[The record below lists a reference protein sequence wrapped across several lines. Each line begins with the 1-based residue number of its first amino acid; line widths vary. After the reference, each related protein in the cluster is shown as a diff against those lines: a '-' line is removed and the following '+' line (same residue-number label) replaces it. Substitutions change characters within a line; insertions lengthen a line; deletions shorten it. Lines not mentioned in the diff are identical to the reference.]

1 MSSHRLPNGAI
12 PVLLSAD
19 TPEVLRREASALL
32 AYVLD
37 HPQIAPDRI
46 AGMIFRTRI
55 ARRYRALIVAEDREI
70 GRAHV

>member
-1 MSSHRLPNGAI
+1 MSSHRLPDGTA

-19 TPEVLRREASALL
+19 TPEVLRREAFALL

-37 HPQIAPDRI
+37 HPRI
-46 AGMIFRTRI
+46 AQ
-55 ARRYRALIVAEDREI
+55 I